1 MNNIK
6 KAFAIV
12 LTCAILL
19 LMLAGCNNV
28 SKSKDFDEDATDFT
42 FTRISSGSRMSIY
55 KEDITDVMYVTYH
68 AGYKGGLTVMLDTD
82 GTPLLYSE
90 WRDRL
95 D

>member
-1 MNNIK
+1 MKRFI
-6 KAFAIV
+6 AVMLICV
-12 LTCAILL
+12 ITVSILT
-19 LMLAGCNNV
+19 GCNNV
-28 SKSKDFDEDATDFT
+28 SRSKDFDENATDYT

-55 KEDITDVMYVTYH
+55 KEDITDVMYVCYH